1 MKSLNEALHGIDVKP
16 EPWLFH
22 LFGLITPIVV
32 VTSLLIGDFW
42 MISGTV
48 LVLGLYP
55 ILDFLFKERAS
66 PAPPAENGA
75 PFEVILMLHALVIP
89 ALVAVLIWRANL
101 DGPTMWVGW
110 GILSAGI
117 VGGASGIIT
126 AHELGHR
133 RPGSFKWGFGRLI
146 MFLVNY
152 SHFTVEHNHNHHK
165 NVASERDAASAPA
178 SRGLWVHIAM
188 TIPWQFVSAVK
199 VDLAR
204 RSIWT
209 NRAIRGLVLQVLA
222 IVALGLLLSWWAAL
236 TWFLFGAIAVIL
248 LEYVNYIRHYGL
260 RREVDERQT
269 EMHSWQSE
277 ARWSRWTLLELTR
290 HPAHHMKAS
299 TPFWQLQPYEGVPTL
314 PTGYYGCFWPCTIPP
329 LWKRWMRKRIPESMR
344 QN

>member
-1 MKSLNEALHGIDVKP
+1 MKP
-16 EPWLFH
+16 EPWVLH
-22 LFGLITPIVV
+22 LFGLITPVV
-32 VTSLLIGDFW
+32 VVASLVIGDFW
-42 MISGTV
+42 MISGTI
-48 LVLGLYP
+48 LVLGVYP
-55 ILDFLFKERAS
+55 LLDILFGERNK
-66 PAPPAENGA
+66 PAPSADNGA
-75 PFEVILMLHALVIP
+75 PYEAILMLHALVIP
-89 ALVAVLIWRANL
+89 VLVGALIWRANL
-101 DGPTMWVGW
+101 DGATMWVGW

-133 RPGSFKWGFGRLI
+133 RPGSFKWAGGRFI
-146 MFLVNY
+146 MFMVNY
-152 SHFTVEHNHNHHK
+152 THFTVEHNHNHHK
-165 NVASERDAASAPA
+165 DVALDSDAASAPA

-188 TIPWQFVSAVK
+188 TIPWQFISAVK
-199 VDLAR
+199 VDLAK
-204 RSIWT
+204 RSIWA
-209 NRAIRGLVLQVLA
+209 NRTLRGLVLQ
-222 IVALGLLLSWWAAL
+222 IVAVIALGLLLSWWAAL
-236 TWFLFGAIAVIL
+236 TWLLFGFVAIIL

-260 RREVDERQT
+260 RRKDGERQT

-344 QN
+344 QT